1 MSEGTKY
8 TPQKKYLKKQKQLRV
23 WISEEKYVLFQQAV
37 AKSGTSIYSVINQ
50 FVDEYIQKTCLPLLF
65 CRPKLHLHHQR
76 DLHILGRT

>member
-23 WISEEKYVLFQQAV
+23 WISEEKYALFQQAV

-50 FVDEYIQKTCLPLLF
+50 FIDEYIQKT
-65 CRPKLHLHHQR
+65 
-76 DLHILGRT
+76 GE